1 MRVRPRR
8 RRPPRFRGFSINR
21 LLPNI
26 LTTLAMCAGL
36 TAMRFALMERWQLAV
51 VAILIAAILDGLD
64 GRVARLLKGTSPL
77 GAQLD
82 SLSDVVSFG
91 VAPAMVLYLWAMK
104 DAGSLGWIAALAYA
118 VCAALRL
125 ARFNARLGDELP
137 PWAYNYFTGVP
148 APAGAGLVL
157 LPMMLGFQKILWF
170 FAHPIF
176 VAVWAIVVGLLMVS
190 TLPTFSMKG
199 LKVPDRLIVPV
210 LLATGLTAAALVSA
224 PWPTLTGMGMAYLAS
239 LGFSLRQFQRLQ
251 RAAEALQEG
260 PRPSDEPGDPAARE
274 ALPGPLP
281 SPDLARTYPKEPD
294 P

>member
-1 MRVRPRR
+1 MRVRSRR

-125 ARFNARLGDELP
+125 ARFNARLGDDLP

-170 FAHPIF
+170 VAHPVF
-176 VAVWAIVVGLLMVS
+176 VAVWAIAVGLLMVS

-224 PWPTLTGMGMAYLAS
+224 PWPTLTGMGIAYLAS

-260 PRPSDEPGDPAARE
+260 PRPAHEPGDPAARE

-281 SPDLARTYPKEPD
+281 SPDMPRAYPKGPH